1 MQLAVSPDNLLF
13 FCSVTASV
21 AAAFAL
27 VSLYRH
33 LAHRRPQQEPS
44 AYDGGLA
51 ASSGGLGSAESSEE
65 EDQLLPLSAAA
76 AALPPFMYNR
86 LVRHSGKGASWTETE
101 CAVCLG
107 VIKVGAMVKLL
118 PACSHVYH
126 RDCIDLWLSLSSRST
141 CPLCRCRVGAA
152 SVAGAGQ
159 ETTTHRQLAQAQPS
173 PA

>member
-1 MQLAVSPDNLLF
+1 MQFAASPDNLLF

-33 LAHRRPQQEPS
+33 LAHRRPRQPS
-44 AYDGGLA
+44 AYDGLA
-51 ASSGGLGSAESSEE
+51 ASSGGGSAESEE
-65 EDQLLPLSAAA
+65 ELLPLSAAA
-76 AALPPFMYNR
+76 AGLPPFMYNR
-86 LVRHSGKGASWTETE
+86 LVRHSGKGASWTE

-107 VIKVGAMVKLL
+107 VIQVGAMVKLL

-126 RDCIDLWLSLSSRST
+126 RDCIDLWLSSRST
-141 CPLCRCRVGAA
+141 CPLCRCRVGGP
-152 SVAGAGQ
+152 SEAGAGQ
-159 ETTTHRQLAQAQPS
+159 ETPRQLAQPS

>member
-1 MQLAVSPDNLLF
+1 MQFAVSPDNLLF

-33 LAHRRPQQEPS
+33 LAHRRSQQPS
-44 AYDGGLA
+44 AYDDVT
-51 ASSGGLGSAESSEE
+51 ASSGDSAGSEKE
-65 EDQLLPLSAAA
+65 LLPLSAAA
-76 AALPPFMYNR
+76 AGLPPFMYNR
-86 LVRHSGKGASWTETE
+86 LVRHSGKGACWTE

-107 VIKVGAMVKLL
+107 VIQVGSMVKLL

-126 RDCIDLWLSLSSRST
+126 RDCIDLWLSSRST
-141 CPLCRCRVGAA
+141 CPLCRCRVGP
-152 SVAGAGQ
+152 SETGAGQ
-159 ETTTHRQLAQAQPS
+159 ETTPRQLAQPS

>member
-1 MQLAVSPDNLLF
+1 MQFAVSPDNLLF

-33 LAHRRPQQEPS
+33 LAHRRPQPS
-44 AYDGGLA
+44 AGSLA
-51 ASSGGLGSAESSEE
+51 GSSAAGDSSDAEE
-65 EDQLLPLSAAA
+65 LLPLSAAA
-76 AALPPFMYNR
+76 AGLPPFMYSR
-86 LVRHSGKGASWTETE
+86 LVRHSGKGAAGWTE

-107 VIKVGAMVKLL
+107 VIQVGAMVKLL

-126 RDCIDLWLSLSSRST
+126 RDCIDLWLSSRST

-152 SVAGAGQ
+152 DSETGQ
-159 ETTTHRQLAQAQPS
+159 ETPHQQQQLAQ
-173 PA
+173 PAPATA